1 VNEQVPNPIQQ
12 AWRVQIV
19 FVDADHPDQTRFS
32 EASLTIHRD
41 GDFSRE
47 RLLREISRA
56 AANAAW
62 QLLPRPSSAH
72 E

>member
-19 FVDADHPDQTRFS
+19 FVDADHPDQTLFS

-41 GDFSRE
+41 GDFSQE
-47 RLLREISRA
+47 RVLQEISRA